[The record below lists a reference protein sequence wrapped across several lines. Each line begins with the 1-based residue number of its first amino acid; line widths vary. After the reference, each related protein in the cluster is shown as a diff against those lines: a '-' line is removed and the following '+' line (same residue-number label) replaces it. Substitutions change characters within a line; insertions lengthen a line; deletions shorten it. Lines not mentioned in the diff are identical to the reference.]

1 MKKKIA
7 VTISI
12 LCIAV
17 ALFWAKGY
25 YNERYVA
32 VDSYYT
38 QIPFDEVNEDSWL
51 FDKDGIK
58 QEKGKEYNLV
68 GYNKKG
74 EKRDLVFTQR
84 GSAKDYYAPGT
95 YIKANVSK
103 TLVVGIEIVNEKD
116 IPEEAMN
123 QMLSLEAQ

>member
-68 GYNKKG
+68 GYNKRRKTGSCVYSKRKRKRLLCSRYIYKG
-74 EKRDLVFTQR
+74 KCEQNFGCRNR
-84 GSAKDYYAPGT
+84 
-95 YIKANVSK
+95 NC
-103 TLVVGIEIVNEKD
+103 E
-116 IPEEAMN
+116 
-123 QMLSLEAQ
+123 